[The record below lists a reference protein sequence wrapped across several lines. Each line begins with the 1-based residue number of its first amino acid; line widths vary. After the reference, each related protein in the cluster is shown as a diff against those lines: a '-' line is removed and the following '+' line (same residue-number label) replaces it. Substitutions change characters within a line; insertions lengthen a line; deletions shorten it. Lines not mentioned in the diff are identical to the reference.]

1 MLYAA
6 AGILPFCTVFIELY
20 FALSSMWQGY
30 FYYLFGFL
38 FIVAFLMITITA
50 EVSILCTC
58 ATTCV
63 PLVCCRFLLLLLFVF
78 HSSCFSCSCF
88 PGCPSHRM

>member
-1 MLYAA
+1 
-6 AGILPFCTVFIELY
+6 
-20 FALSSMWQGY
+20 MWQGY

-58 ATTCV
+58 APPLSPLSLCV
-63 PLVCCRFLLLLLFVF
+63 GCLHRDEQSRRQECSLL
-78 HSSCFSCSCF
+78 H
-88 PGCPSHRM
+88 PSRK